1 LKNLNTTKL
10 FYDEYKHRLK
20 IRHPLGTIF
29 RDKNL
34 ATARQIL
41 DSLQSQ
47 ADRGEGLEWQ
57 RGYRYKIPVSS
68 EQMISAQFLLSEFTA
83 QEHINYKLRCENP
96 SLMIYSNNLS
106 WLNSLVNKGI
116 TALSLTQPNLANAND
131 LVPYVIIT
139 DDNPIQYQ
147 YKITVGRRV
156 SPSLGVWI
164 QSNLDKCKAGTKF
177 LELVTNRGHV
187 NGMYFYV
194 RDEKVLQLVRIIIGG
209 DIKRVDKFI
218 NSVSS

>member
-1 LKNLNTTKL
+1 MKNLNTTKL

-68 EQMISAQFLLSEFTA
+68 EQMTSAQFLLSE
-83 QEHINYKLRCENP
+83 
-96 SLMIYSNNLS
+96 
-106 WLNSLVNKGI
+106 GI
-116 TALSLTQPNLANAND
+116 TALSLTQPNLANTND